1 MKVESHVSL
10 SNLSL
15 LGHNEKNITTM
26 TYFKSYLRII
36 LKTVQKCIF
45 LLESTLGFL
54 FLTLMAKF
62 WSLLVN
68 IVKVKL
74 LP

>member
-1 MKVESHVSL
+1 
-10 SNLSL
+10 
-15 LGHNEKNITTM
+15 M